1 MGWAPND
8 KYLWDT
14 WFAHDRDGVLHAFFL
29 QADKAAC
36 NFIPFN
42 RHDMAEVGHAVL
54 TADAWKYIDGKP
66 CLAAR
71 AGSWDNISIWTGS
84 VIYDRQ
90 SDSFYMFYTSRDGN
104 SDKKWTP
111 RGEFVPQ
118 QIGVA
123 TSRDLITWE
132 RIDAILPNCSAAMG
146 LDGVNWRDP
155 YVIEYGGKYICLLS
169 AHANPK
175 DGISENAG
183 GAIVFFE
190 SESLTDWSQAS
201 PRVLVLSPEFYQLE
215 VPQLYRHVE
224 DEGVRFF
231 LLFCA
236 QAADCTADRK
246 SNYPEDCATGT
257 YYFASELY
265 PHDSSVFPSFD
276 ETPRLLA
283 PDIYAGKI
291 IDVDGIPSLIG
302 FDYQGG
308 ETDFVGGLSEATP
321 VTFPDNKL
329 KLLQR

>member
-1 MGWAPND
+1 MGWAPNG

-14 WFAHDRDGVLHAFFL
+14 WFTHDRDGLLHAFFL

-42 RHDMAEVGHAVL
+42 RHDMAEVGRA
-54 TADAWKYIDGKP
+54 TFISDEWKYADGEP

-71 AGSWDNISIWTGS
+71 AASWDNISIWTGS

-90 SDSFYMFYTSRDGN
+90 TDLFYMFYTSRDRN

-123 TSRDLITWE
+123 TSSDLTDWE
-132 RIDAILPNCSAAMG
+132 RIDATLPNCSEAMG

-155 YVIEYGGKYICLLS
+155 YVIEYGGKYLLLLS
-169 AHANPK
+169 AHANPRN
-175 DGISENAG
+175 GISEAAG
-183 GAIVFFE
+183 GAIVLFE
-190 SESLTDWSQAS
+190 SENLTDWSQAQQ
-201 PRVLVLSPEFYQLE
+201 RELALSPEFYQLE
-215 VPQLYRHVE
+215 VPQLYCHAE
-224 DEGVRFF
+224 KEGIRFF

-236 QAADCTADRK
+236 QAVDCTDDRK

-257 YYFASELY
+257 YSFASKLY
-265 PHDSSVFPSFD
+265 PHDYCELPSF
-276 ETPRLLA
+276 EEPPKLLA

-291 IDVDGIPSLIG
+291 IVINGAPCLIG
-302 FDYQGG
+302 FDYKGG
-308 ETDFVGGLSEATP
+308 ETDFVGGISDAVP
-321 VTFPDNKL
+321 VTFAGKML
-329 KLLQR
+329 TIASV